1 MSVTLRRM
9 GSRSAPGAR
18 PCRKEG
24 RTVRKIFVPR
34 LTAAAVAVLLT
45 GLLPFPTN
53 ADFITFGVPGGN
65 NTTVSAINDG
75 GTVTGSYNAP
85 APGSPLRV
93 VSYLRDAAGNFTTF
107 DVPGLA
113 STIATGINN
122 TGTVVGYN
130 TFGFGPG
137 FLRDAAGNITT
148 FQIPGI
154 SPGFLVGVFIPKIND
169 AGTIA
174 GNYSSLSNGPSHG
187 FLRDVAGN
195 ITTFDAP
202 GSSSTSVGAINN
214 AGTVLGSSNSPSF
227 PNFLRAAAGNFST
240 FSVPGSDSTLFG
252 AINDAGTVAGTFV
265 ASGLRHGFLRDAAGN
280 FTTFDIPG
288 ATSIGVE
295 AINDHGM
302 VAGIFT
308 AGGLQ
313 QGFLRDAAGNVT
325 AFNPLPS
332 GVVVGV
338 SLNNAGVLAGT
349 IFLSSGDRIGFVGTP
364 SATAVVP
371 EPPSIVLLGL
381 GAAGLAIGRRQH
393 RNRGRR
399 GGPDGHVRAASP
411 RRSFLGPARVIGL
424 RWGRPGA
431 ARHR

>member
-1 MSVTLRRM
+1 M
-9 GSRSAPGAR
+9 
-18 PCRKEG
+18 
-24 RTVRKIFVPR
+24 RKIFVPR
-34 LTAAAVAVLLT
+34 LTASAVTVLLT
-45 GLLPFPTN
+45 GLLPFPAN
-53 ADFITFGVPGGN
+53 AGFITFEVPGGN
-65 NTTVSAINDG
+65 HSTVSAINDA
-75 GTVTGSYNAP
+75 GTVTGSYD
-85 APGSPLRV
+85 APGSPPSPRG
-93 VSYLRDAAGNFTTF
+93 YLRDADGNFTTF

-113 STIATGINN
+113 STIVTGINN
-122 TGTVVGYN
+122 AGTVVGYN

-154 SPGFLVGVFIPKIND
+154 SPGFLVGVFVPYVND

-174 GNYSSLSNGPSHG
+174 GNYSSLSNGPPHG
-187 FLRDVAGN
+187 FLRDAAGN
-195 ITTFDAP
+195 ITTFDPP
-202 GSSSTSVGAINN
+202 GSSSTQVGAINN

-252 AINDAGTVAGTFV
+252 AINNAGTVAGTFV
-265 ASGLRHGFLRDAAGN
+265 AGGLQHGFLRDAAGN
-280 FTTFDIPG
+280 FATFNIPG
-288 ATSIGVE
+288 ATGIAVE
-295 AINDHGM
+295 AINDLGM

-325 AFNPLPS
+325 AFDPLPS
-332 GVVVGV
+332 GLVVDV

-349 IFLSSGDRIGFVGTP
+349 IFLPTNSDNIGFVGTP
-364 SATAVVP
+364 GAAVP

-399 GGPDGHVRAASP
+399 GARTATSVRRGHNRLTVASQNLCANLP
-411 RRSFLGPARVIGL
+411 PNFCEYA
-424 RWGRPGA
+424 PGSQCE
-431 ARHR
+431 